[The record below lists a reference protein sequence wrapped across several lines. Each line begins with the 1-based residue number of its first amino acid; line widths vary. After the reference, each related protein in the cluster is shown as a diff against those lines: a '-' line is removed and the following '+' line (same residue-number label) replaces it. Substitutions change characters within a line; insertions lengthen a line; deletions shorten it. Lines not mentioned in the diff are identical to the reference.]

1 MTVFDLIDKEI
12 IDKYN
17 SLLSALTAGNV
28 KDYAEYRYICG
39 TINGILG
46 IKEYIESVREKL
58 ENEEYE

>member
-28 KDYAEYRYICG
+28 KDYAEYKYICG
-39 TINGILG
+39 IISGILG
-46 IKEYIESVREKL
+46 IKEYINSIRENL
-58 ENEEYE
+58 EDEE

>member
-39 TINGILG
+39 TLKGILS
-46 IKEYIESVREKL
+46 IKDYIEGIREKL
-58 ENEEYE
+58 EDEE